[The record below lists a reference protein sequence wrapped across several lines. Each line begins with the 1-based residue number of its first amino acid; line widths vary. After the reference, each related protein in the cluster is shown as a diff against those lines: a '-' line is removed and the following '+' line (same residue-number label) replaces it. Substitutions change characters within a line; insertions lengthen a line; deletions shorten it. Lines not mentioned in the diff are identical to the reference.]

1 VNESIGWMN
10 LETYLYDVIE
20 TTDDVV
26 KAFNNISNRKY
37 ILNAETEDADLMKQA
52 RIYQWFQKY
61 LHNLG
66 TPQER
71 QRIVKFVAGF
81 AKKSIL
87 PIKVCFV

>member
-1 VNESIGWMN
+1 MK
-10 LETYLYDVIE
+10 LEVYLYDVIE
-20 TTDDVV
+20 TRADVI
-26 KAFNNISNRKY
+26 KAFDNISNRKY
-37 ILNAETEDADLMKQA
+37 TLNTETQDEILIKQA

-61 LHNLG
+61 LHVLQ

-87 PIKVCFV
+87 PIKVCFT